1 MLSLVLAAAC
11 VVSLLYL
18 AVLRAGFRREV
29 QRNPSRTP
37 TPVSV
42 VVAARNEETTL
53 PHLIEALGRQD
64 FADFEV
70 LLIDDHSTDATPSIA
85 LAWAQ
90 RDGRVR
96 VLPNAHTP
104 GKKGAIRTGIEA
116 ACHPWVLCT
125 DADAEPHPSW
135 VRRMVEAG
143 APDRVVLGFPRAS
156 TGGGMARFELLHT
169 QLLAIGSC
177 GLRKPFMAYGI
188 AFGFPTALF
197 HQAGGYAGWEDL
209 PGGDDDLLLHRMAAL
224 PGVEVHTA
232 LHPDAQVPTALP
244 TTLRHW
250 LRQKRRHYADGMAYP
265 ARIMVPLS
273 LYHICAFV
281 LWLGA
286 TTGPVGM
293 LLLGIRLVALAMMM
307 REAGRVLGEPRLWL
321 ATPPLDGLLTLMNA
335 FFGPISA
342 LFPPKT
348 WEGRAQVGP
357 IARLQQTLSAQFQKK
372 RAGGSGGGA

>member
-1 MLSLVLAAAC
+1 MLSFVLAAAC

-18 AVLRAGFRREV
+18 AALRAGFRREV

-53 PHLIEALGRQD
+53 PHLIEALEQQD

-70 LLIDDHSTDATPSIA
+70 LLIDDHSTDATRSLA

-96 VLPNAHTP
+96 VLSNAHTP

-116 ACHPWVLCT
+116 AHHAWVLCT
-125 DADAEPHPSW
+125 DADAVPHPSW
-135 VRRMVEAG
+135 VRRMAEAG
-143 APDRVVLGFPRAS
+143 APDCIVLGFPRAT
-156 TGGGMARFELLHT
+156 TGGGFARFELLHT

-177 GLRKPFMAYGI
+177 GLGKPFMAYGI
-188 AFGFPTALF
+188 AFGFPKALF
-197 HQAGGYAGWEDL
+197 HQAGGYAGWEEL
-209 PGGDDDLLLHRMAAL
+209 PGGDDDLLLHRMAEL

-244 TTLRHW
+244 ITLRHW

-265 ARIMVPLS
+265 ARIMAPLS
-273 LYHICAFV
+273 LYYISAFV

-286 TTGPVGM
+286 TTGPVGV
-293 LLLGIRLVALAMMM
+293 LLLGIRLVALAMRI
-307 REAGRVLGEPRLWL
+307 REAGRVLGEPNLWL

-342 LFPPKT
+342 LFPPKK
-348 WEGRAQVGP
+348 WEGRPKAGP
-357 IARLQQTLSAQFQKK
+357 ISRLQQRLSERLQRIGAE
-372 RAGGSGGGA
+372 RSGGGA